1 MSAEEILLVEDDL
14 RLGELVCSY
23 LSRHGY
29 RVDHH
34 VTGEGA
40 AERILSQNPALAIL
54 DITLP
59 HTDGLDI
66 CRALRPGYPGRILI
80 LTARD
85 EEIDEILGLEL
96 GADDFLVKPVEPR
109 RLLARVRALLRRP
122 EGEGAVTG
130 APSIEWG
137 RFRIRA
143 DTRECTIGGE
153 QVELT
158 TGEFDLLWLL
168 ANRAGDTLSRDDILR
183 ALRGIEFDGL
193 DRSIDARIYR
203 LRRKLG
209 DDPANPTRIKTVR
222 GRGYLFTAR
231 AWE

>member
-1 MSAEEILLVEDDL
+1 MPSVEILLVEDDL
-14 RLGELVCSY
+14 RLGELICSY
-23 LSRHGY
+23 LSKHGY
-29 RVDHH
+29 CVDHH
-34 VTGEGA
+34 VTGQGA
-40 AERILSQNPALAIL
+40 AERILARNPALAIL
-54 DITLP
+54 DLTLP
-59 HTDGLDI
+59 HTDGLQI
-66 CRALRPGYPGRILI
+66 CRALRPGFQGRILI

-122 EGEGAVTG
+122 EGSSAALHAMAVAYG
-130 APSIEWG
+130 Q
-137 RFRIRA
+137 FRICA
-143 DTRECTIGGE
+143 QARECTIAGAA
-153 QVELT
+153 VELT

-168 ANRAGDTLSRDDILR
+168 ARRAGDTLSRDDILQS
-183 ALRGIEFDGL
+183 LRGIEFDGL

-209 DDPANPTRIKTVR
+209 DDPTNPNRIKTVR
-222 GRGYLFTAR
+222 GRGYLFSAK

>member
-1 MSAEEILLVEDDL
+1 VPSVEILLVEDDL
-14 RLGELVCSY
+14 RLGELICSY
-23 LSRHGY
+23 LSKHGY
-29 RVDHH
+29 CVDHH
-34 VTGEGA
+34 ATGQGA
-40 AERILSQNPALAIL
+40 AERILARNPALAIL
-54 DITLP
+54 DLTLP
-59 HTDGLDI
+59 HTDGLQI
-66 CRALRPGYPGRILI
+66 CRALRPGFQGRILI

-122 EGEGAVTG
+122 EGSSAALHAMAVAYG
-130 APSIEWG
+130 Q
-137 RFRIRA
+137 FRICA
-143 DTRECTIGGE
+143 QARECTIAGAA
-153 QVELT
+153 VELT

-168 ANRAGDTLSRDDILR
+168 ASRAGDTLSRDDILQS
-183 ALRGIEFDGL
+183 LRGIEFDGL

-209 DDPANPTRIKTVR
+209 DDPTNPNRIKTVR
-222 GRGYLFTAR
+222 GRGYLFSAK